1 MTPLF
6 ENGFTSK
13 RGRGGGVGC
22 LVLQISSDGNDRM
35 GAKIKTRDTGI
46 CRHYHKSSDSKDPKK
61 FLLKSSHLKK
71 YLPNFPTR
79 KIPGIKNFKPKKILR
94 RSPSLEIRS
103 TPLGFTLIL
112 SPFPPH
118 LCISLFQW
126 CPCTPTP
133 GPPYISNFCLGLKIL
148 WGVDT
153 SAAKCMPRVWDE
165 KESECLVPNRHCSSL
180 HSSHSV
186 EKCYFK
192 GFNV

>member
-13 RGRGGGVGC
+13 RGRGGGGAGVGC

-46 CRHYHKSSDSKDPKK
+46 CRHYHKSSDSKDPQK

-103 TPLGFTLIL
+103 TP
-112 SPFPPH
+112 
-118 LCISLFQW
+118 
-126 CPCTPTP
+126 
-133 GPPYISNFCLGLKIL
+133 
-148 WGVDT
+148 WG
-153 SAAKCMPRVWDE
+153 
-165 KESECLVPNRHCSSL
+165 
-180 HSSHSV
+180 SH
-186 EKCYFK
+186 
-192 GFNV
+192 